1 MSIKRTHILVVLLGL
16 SICAILFWARLRRS
30 VVAVTQIVTGKK
42 TVSDRV
48 EQFGDAVRSRLAA
61 DFERI
66 GVDYPPE
73 RVALVGLK
81 QENLLEVWV
90 SGDGD
95 DFRHL
100 KTYRVLGSSGKLGPK
115 LKEGDMQVPEGLY
128 RIESLNP
135 NSRFHLALRV
145 NYPNKFDKAKG
156 KLDGRENL
164 GCDIMIHGR
173 SSSIGCLAMGD
184 EAAEEL
190 FVLAAQTGIDKIS
203 VVLSPVDFRAGNLP
217 ADMPEVPDWTA
228 ELYESIKQE
237 LLKLK
242 KTTTSPL
249 KEISE
254 EDFSRLLERI
264 DAMRNWGGRIVLDPI
279 DGQQVRVSVMWRKPH
294 NKVPSVNETYRVKRF
309 PHVQEFLQAREKERA
324 EHAKRVAEAIKA
336 GRPAKGMTVEQL
348 IAVKGKHFKRV
359 YRKQQRVVEVYLY
372 EDETVQ
378 VYRGKVEDWWPAKQ
392 NAQRLPDLR
401 STDWHKIPYEDD
413 KEARE
418 RKRKP

>member
-1 MSIKRTHILVVLLGL
+1 MNIVDVMSIKRIHILVVLLGL
-16 SICAILFWARLRRS
+16 SICAILFRARLRRS

-48 EQFGDAVRSRLAA
+48 EQFGDAVRARLAP

-73 RVALVGLK
+73 RIALVGLK
-81 QENLLEVWV
+81 QEKLLEVWV

-95 DFRHL
+95 GFRHL
-100 KTYRVLGSSGKLGPK
+100 KTYRILASSGTLGPK

-156 KLDGRENL
+156 KLDGRDNL

-203 VVLSPVDFRAGNLP
+203 VVLSPVDFRAGELP

-242 KTTTSPL
+242 KTT
-249 KEISE
+249 
-254 EDFSRLLERI
+254 
-264 DAMRNWGGRIVLDPI
+264 N
-279 DGQQVRVSVMWRKPH
+279 
-294 NKVPSVNETYRVKRF
+294 
-309 PHVQEFLQAREKERA
+309 
-324 EHAKRVAEAIKA
+324 
-336 GRPAKGMTVEQL
+336 
-348 IAVKGKHFKRV
+348 
-359 YRKQQRVVEVYLY
+359 
-372 EDETVQ
+372 
-378 VYRGKVEDWWPAKQ
+378 
-392 NAQRLPDLR
+392 
-401 STDWHKIPYEDD
+401 
-413 KEARE
+413 
-418 RKRKP
+418 